1 MDLIIKN
8 ANTVDGSKIEIAIQ
22 DGKIHS
28 IAPKLDLTAKEILV
42 LSDDEYISAGWIDIH
57 VHCYSKMDLYTDS
70 PDAVGIESGV
80 TTIID
85 AGSCGADNISTFY
98 DLAQKAKTNVYAFLN
113 ISKTGIITQDELSD
127 LEDINMQKIQEAF
140 KKYPDF
146 IKGLKARMSQ
156 SVVLKQGIKPL
167 EIAKE
172 IQKELD
178 YPKLMIHIGSAPPKL
193 DDIMVLLDEN
203 DIITHTFNGKE
214 NNILNDKNEIRQ
226 TVLDARSRNVHF
238 DLGHGS
244 ASFNFEVSRKALA
257 HNFKV
262 DTISTDIYNRNRL
275 SGPVYDLATTMDK
288 MMTIGY
294 TLNEV
299 VEMVTSK
306 PAKLMAFENKGLIQE
321 GYDADFTI
329 FKYHTNKSKT
339 LVDSNGFEEA
349 SKGIIE
355 ARYAVVA
362 GEVMKV
368 SSK

>member
-8 ANTVDGSKIEIAIQ
+8 ATTVDGRKIEIAIK
-22 DGKIHS
+22 DGKIHN
-28 IAPKLDLTAKEILV
+28 IAPQIDLTSKEVLV
-42 LSDDEYISAGWIDIH
+42 LRDDEYISAGWIDIH

-70 PDAVGIESGV
+70 PDAVGVKSGV

-98 DLAQKAKTNVYAFLN
+98 DLAQKSKTNVYAFLN

-127 LEDINMQKIQEAF
+127 LEDINKQKIHEAF

-172 IQKELD
+172 IQKELN

-193 DDIMVLLDEN
+193 DDIMMRLDSH

-214 NNILNDKNEIRQ
+214 NNILSDNNKIRQ
-226 TVLDARSRNVHF
+226 TVLDARARNVHF

-244 ASFNFEVSRKALA
+244 ASFNFEVARKALD
-257 HNFKV
+257 NQFKV

-288 MMTIGY
+288 MLTIGY
-294 TLNEV
+294 TLDEV
-299 VEMVTSK
+299 VEMVTSR
-306 PAKLMAFENKGLIQE
+306 PAKLMSFDNKGTIKA

-329 FKYHTNKSKT
+329 FKYHHNKSKR
-339 LVDSNGFEEA
+339 LIDSNGFEEA
-349 SKGIIE
+349 SQGILE
-355 ARYAVVA
+355 ARYAIVA

-368 SSK
+368 EHK